1 MPTTLTNQ
9 VPEEKNSEEKNSHSL
24 SKVTIQHHG
33 EQKFFL
39 GSLSEGA

>member
-9 VPEEKNSEEKNSHSL
+9 VPEEKNSHSL

-33 EQKFFL
+33 DLNKQQ
-39 GSLSEGA
+39 